1 MPDGTFNFAY
11 NHGIVLSVEGSKVH
25 DNWDPDSNEAL
36 AYGITFTESD
46 GFFIERTADNGPQ
59 MLTYPKNTGTQ
70 DYHTDMKILSD
81 DKEKTVGVLKLTLEQ
96 TFDYENTKNGFP
108 DIPDRWG
115 NKLSDNYY
123 TGFSFKTI
131 MYDTLVCYKQP
142 DDAPFKISNHY
153 YYCDNGRFSQRGGA
167 IDFVIHPDCLSE
179 PINQGLGGFIG
190 FEFEMIPDVDWI
202 YPDPS
207 NPQPPTEAWK
217 REDSRYHAGWDF
229 RIDPYYELYPPRIGH
244 ITLKIKGGDYQETI
258 RVVQYGSQFSKINE
272 ENFNF
277 DYKGGIFSITGQ
289 TNWLEKIRATWDV
302 DWIVKSAKTRGMSD
316 ITLGPL
322 QVLENTSS
330 QPRTAT
336 ITVWEGK
343 YTNGT
348 LATIT
353 VTQEGRPD
361 AVTKA
366 IVPGKRPDEA
376 GSTFQKFIPTL
387 YPWQIGS
394 IRPQP

>member
-1 MPDGTFNFAY
+1 M
-11 NHGIVLSVEGSKVH
+11 
-25 DNWDPDSNEAL
+25 
-36 AYGITFTESD
+36 
-46 GFFIERTADNGPQ
+46 
-59 MLTYPKNTGTQ
+59 
-70 DYHTDMKILSD
+70 
-81 DKEKTVGVLKLTLEQ
+81 
-96 TFDYENTKNGFP
+96 
-108 DIPDRWG
+108 
-115 NKLSDNYY
+115 
-123 TGFSFKTI
+123 
-131 MYDTLVCYKQP
+131 
-142 DDAPFKISNHY
+142 
-153 YYCDNGRFSQRGGA
+153 
-167 IDFVIHPDCLSE
+167 
-179 PINQGLGGFIG
+179 
-190 FEFEMIPDVDWI
+190 DWI

-217 REDSRYHAGWDF
+217 REDGRYHAGWDF

-258 RVVQYGSQFSKINE
+258 RVVQYGGQFSKINE

-289 TNWLEKIRATWDV
+289 TNWPEKIRATWDV

-387 YPWQIGS
+387 YLWQIGS